1 MTSPGTPISD
11 KEARIIA
18 RILNKYGSEDV
29 HGDIGALMSAKAS
42 QANPDPNLGGRPRR
56 VRRPGL
62 PQLDRAEVRARRST
76 RPRASSPCWPPL
88 ILGALSKKKN
98 QTGGAGL
105 DGLASLID
113 RDGDG
118 NILDDIAGFLGP
130 ALGRELRFGGERRPA
145 REHPRRAVR
154 KKR

>member
-1 MTSPGTPISD
+1 ML
-11 KEARIIA
+11 A
-18 RILNKYGSEDV
+18 
-29 HGDIGALMSAKAS
+29 
-42 QANPDPNLGGRPRR
+42 
-56 VRRPGL
+56 
-62 PQLDRAEVRARRST
+62 
-76 RPRASSPCWPPL
+76 PL

-130 ALGRELRFGGERRPA
+130 ALGGGSASSGSGGLLGSILGGLFG
-145 REHPRRAVR
+145 